1 MNPMSSLDPQILEE
15 CRKLY
20 PTLEPAEL
28 LQAARNLSLY
38 FAAIFGMQADQA
50 RLASQDIDSNEKLL
64 TMRERSNKS
73 KN

>member
-1 MNPMSSLDPQILEE
+1 MSSLDPQILEE

-20 PTLEPAEL
+20 PTLKPAEL

-38 FAAIFGMQADQA
+38 FEAIFGMQADKD
-50 RLASQDIDSNEKLL
+50 RRASQDVDTNETSL